1 MKMKKWMAMALAGM
15 LCVGMLAGCG
25 SSETSAKTDD
35 TSDASAASV
44 DYDGK
49 ITILTA
55 TKDEF
60 LTVMDQAAQGY
71 AEACGC
77 EYTSIDCGDS
87 FDQQLEYAKAAVAD
101 GTDALII
108 SLATSDNSRASD
120 IIEAAGDV
128 PVVFVNRELADNS
141 VLDETHVYV
150 GSDEDIC
157 GQYVGELLADYCK
170 EAGKDSVNYL
180 MFQGTAGQTSTTKR
194 SEGALNGLKEAG
206 ITATAVADPI
216 DCGYSRST
224 AMEQM
229 TNLLSNGL
237 DMSTVDLIIS
247 NNDAMALGA
256 IEACKQNDV
265 DLSNIAIVGTDGMP
279 DAIKAIQDGQM
290 IGTVYQ
296 NATEQGAVSVQVAI
310 NLASSKDAWDGV
322 TYETAKDNEYIV
334 DIPFEKID
342 ASNVDQFS

>member
-1 MKMKKWMAMALAGM
+1 MRKWMAMALAGM
-15 LCVGMLAGCG
+15 LCVGMLAGC
-25 SSETSAKTDD
+25 SSSKTSTKTED
-35 TSDASAASV
+35 TSEASAASV
-44 DYDGK
+44 DYDGN

-71 AEACGC
+71 ATACGC

-87 FDQQLEYAKAAVAD
+87 FDQQLEYTKAAVAD

-108 SLATSDNSRASD
+108 SLAADNTRAD
-120 IIEAAGDV
+120 EIIEAAGDV
-128 PVVFVNRELADNS
+128 PVVFVNRALSDTSA
-141 VLDETHVYV
+141 LDETHIYV
-150 GSDEDIC
+150 GSDEDTC

-170 EAGKDSVNYL
+170 AAGKDSVNYL
-180 MFQGTAGQTSTTKR
+180 MFKGTAGQTSTTKR
-194 SEGALNGLKEAG
+194 SEGALDGLEEAG

-247 NNDAMALGA
+247 NNDAMAMGV
-256 IEACKQNDV
+256 IEACEQNDV

-279 DAIKAIQDGQM
+279 DAIKAIQDGKM

-296 NATEQGAVSVQVAI
+296 NATAQGAVSVQVAI
-310 NLASSKDAWDGV
+310 NLASSKDALDGV
-322 TYETAKDNEYIV
+322 KYDTAKDNEYIV

-342 ASNVDQFS
+342 ASNVDQFN